1 MSVHWLLV
9 VEERESS
16 AKTETNRPT
25 QEELL
30 QNQKRS
36 EQNAKGR
43 KHGGSTSA
51 DDYSANVQQQQQR
64 HDGDTGEVN

>member
-25 QEELL
+25 QEKLL
-30 QNQKRS
+30 RNQKRS
-36 EQNAKGR
+36 EQNAKAE
-43 KHGGSTSA
+43 STEA
-51 DDYSANVQQQQQR
+51 THLLMITVQMFNDNNDDDMMVTQER
-64 HDGDTGEVN
+64 